1 MTLRGR
7 IKNGGVVL
15 DQPAPLPDGTE
26 VLVHAVEEPASKPAP
41 AGGPSI
47 WDKLLELEGT
57 VELPPDAAGKLR
69 RCFDGADE
77 REA

>member
-15 DQPAPLPDGTE
+15 DQPAPLPEGTE
-26 VLVHAVEEPASKPAP
+26 VLVHAVEEPAPKPPP

-57 VELPPDAAGKLR
+57 AQGLPSDLPERHDAYR
-69 RCFDGADE
+69 R
-77 REA
+77 RRVNP